1 MSIFG
6 SFEIGRKALR
16 AQHKGMEVSGQNV
29 ANANT
34 PGYSRQRVELAAVA
48 PPPVAGVSMAPGNG
62 VTVTGVIRVRSEFYH
77 TQMINTASQ
86 RTYWETRRE
95 IFQGA
100 EIIFMEPDECG
111 INQYLNDFFDT
122 WTELASSP
130 ESMAVREGL
139 REQAENLVGTVR
151 NVYLRLED
159 QKINYL
165 EELEM
170 CIAEVNRLAG
180 VLSELNDKVRFVDAL
195 GRQSNELL
203 DQIDLA
209 LEELTQLVDVR
220 VHYKEN
226 GTVEVFAGGRLL
238 VQEEHS
244 FPVAL
249 ELGTDGERRL
259 IAANGSPLELRSGR
273 ILGILDA
280 VNDEI
285 PALQQELDRLV
296 AALVAEINSLHR
308 SGYGLEGETG
318 HDFFVEIEENG
329 VPAALQFAVS
339 VKILESAGHIA
350 AASQPNQPGG
360 GENALAI
367 ARLRDTRLDALGGAS
382 IVDFYRGII
391 TSLGVEG
398 QECERMAQAYSTAES
413 LLREQHLSISGVSL
427 DEEILNMIQFQ
438 QAWNAAARFIS
449 YVDEMLS
456 VLFNELGR

>member
-6 SFEIGRKALR
+6 SFEIGRTALQ

-62 VTVTGVIRVRSEFYH
+62 VAVTGVIRVRSGFYH

-86 RTYWETRRE
+86 RAYWETRRE

-100 EIIFMEPDECG
+100 EVIFMEPDQCG
-111 INQYLNDFFDT
+111 INQYLSDFFDT

-139 REQAENLVGTVR
+139 REQAGNLTGTVQ
-151 NVYLRLED
+151 NVYLRLQD
-159 QKINYL
+159 QRINYL
-165 EELEM
+165 EELQM
-170 CIAEVNRLAG
+170 CTGEVNRLAG

-203 DQIDLA
+203 DQVDLA
-209 LEELTQLVDVR
+209 LEELSQLIDIR

-244 FPVAL
+244 FPVTL
-249 ELGTDGERRL
+249 ELGQAGERL
-259 IAANGSPLELRSGR
+259 LVAANGSPLEPRSGR

-280 VNDEI
+280 VNEEI
-285 PALQQELDRLV
+285 PALQQELDRV
-296 AALVAEINSLHR
+296 VSTLVAEINSLHR
-308 SGYGLEGETG
+308 SGYGLEGESG
-318 HDFFVEIEENG
+318 NDFFVEIEANG
-329 VPAALQFAVS
+329 VPASLQFAVS
-339 VKILESAGHIA
+339 DNPAECRPYCRRGAAQRTRRRGKRPGDRAPARHPLKRSRRGLPDRLLPGDHYRPWGGGPAERAHGPGLFHRRIA
-350 AASQPNQPGG
+350 AARAAP
-360 GENALAI
+360 
-367 ARLRDTRLDALGGAS
+367 LRG
-382 IVDFYRGII
+382 RG
-391 TSLGVEG
+391 
-398 QECERMAQAYSTAES
+398 
-413 LLREQHLSISGVSL
+413 
-427 DEEILNMIQFQ
+427 FP
-438 QAWNAAARFIS
+438 
-449 YVDEMLS
+449 
-456 VLFNELGR
+456 